1 MNTFQGT
8 YVFDA
13 IEPILAWTEGCQ
25 GFDISWPTAIKLEL
39 LATRITWISK
49 EIQTNV
55 LAMLI
60 TGISRII
67 KILYVYCYIYIY
79 TYCYIYIYTYCSIYM
94 LLYIYIY
101 IFIQHIVE
109 KSGSLFWNFGWFH
122 PTPQD
127 LMMPGLSGD
136 ADADVSGQ
144 GRWLFHRMII
154 QNKPLKGM

>member
-79 TYCYIYIYTYCSIYM
+79 TYCYIYIYI
-94 LLYIYIY
+94 LLYIYVAIY
-101 IFIQHIVE
+101 IYIYSAYRWEIRFLVLKLRMVPSNSAGLDDAWTQRWRRCRRIGAGQVIVSSNDNT
-109 KSGSLFWNFGWFH
+109 K
-122 PTPQD
+122 
-127 LMMPGLSGD
+127 
-136 ADADVSGQ
+136 
-144 GRWLFHRMII
+144 
-154 QNKPLKGM
+154 

>member
-67 KILYVYCYIYIY
+67 KILYVYCYIYIHIA
-79 TYCYIYIYTYCSIYM
+79 IYIYTYCSIYM
-94 LLYIYIY
+94 LLYIYLFGISLRNQVPCFETSDGSIQLRRTWWCLDSAVTQMQTY
-101 IFIQHIVE
+101 RGRAGDCFIE
-109 KSGSLFWNFGWFH
+109 W
-122 PTPQD
+122 
-127 LMMPGLSGD
+127 
-136 ADADVSGQ
+136 
-144 GRWLFHRMII
+144 
-154 QNKPLKGM
+154 